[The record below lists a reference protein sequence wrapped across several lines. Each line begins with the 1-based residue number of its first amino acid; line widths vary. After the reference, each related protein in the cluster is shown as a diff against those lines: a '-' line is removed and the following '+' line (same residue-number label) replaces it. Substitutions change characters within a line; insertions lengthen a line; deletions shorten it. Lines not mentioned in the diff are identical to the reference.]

1 MEQTL
6 DFNRFFDAYKSC
18 VLNKQVD
25 QLLDLY
31 DQDLIAFDMWGRW
44 SYADANSWRDT
55 INNGSARLAPS
66 RLSSNST
73 ISILSMAPRWPPR
86 MRQ

>member
-18 VLNKQVD
+18 VLNKRVH

-44 SYADANSWRDT
+44 SYADADFWRDT
-55 INNGSARLAPS
+55 N
-66 RLSSNST
+66 
-73 ISILSMAPRWPPR
+73 
-86 MRQ
+86 